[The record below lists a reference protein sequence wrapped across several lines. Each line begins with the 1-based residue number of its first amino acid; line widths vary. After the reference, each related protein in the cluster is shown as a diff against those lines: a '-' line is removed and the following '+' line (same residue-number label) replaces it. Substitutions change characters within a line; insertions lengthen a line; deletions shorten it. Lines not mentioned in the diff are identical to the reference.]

1 MLVLNSKIK
10 QKDAIEYVREVLK
23 YRGDEELLQKF
34 NKWEVPRFPVGG
46 KILKDN
52 GVPPGKM
59 YGPIINKLKKIW
71 IENEYKHT
79 ADDLVKHIP
88 DILEENLTL
97 KKVK

>member
-10 QKDAIEYVREVLK
+10 QKDAVEYVREILK
-23 YRGDEELLQKF
+23 YRGDEALLKQF

-59 YGPIINKLKKIW
+59 YGPIISKLKKIW
-71 IENEYKHT
+71 IESEYKHT

-88 DILEENLTL
+88 NILKENQAI

>member
-1 MLVLNSKIK
+1 M
-10 QKDAIEYVREVLK
+10 K
-23 YRGDEELLQKF
+23 YRGDEALLQQF
-34 NKWEVPRFPVGG
+34 NKWEVPRFPVNG

-52 GVPPGKM
+52 GIPPGIM
-59 YGPIINKLKKIW
+59 YGPIINKLKTIW

-88 DILEENLTL
+88 NILEESSPT